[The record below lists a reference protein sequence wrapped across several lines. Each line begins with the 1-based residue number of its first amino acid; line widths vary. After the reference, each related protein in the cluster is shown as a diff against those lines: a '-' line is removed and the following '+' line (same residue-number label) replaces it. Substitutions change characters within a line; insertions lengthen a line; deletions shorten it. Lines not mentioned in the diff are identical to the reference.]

1 MENKANQTDRKV
13 YVITGP
19 TSGIGHETALELAK
33 YGKVIL
39 VGRNPEKLDAVQKE
53 IEKMGQNAVSI
64 VCDFSDMTS
73 AERAANQIIAL
84 KLPIAGLL
92 NNAGISPSAASKNA
106 RGWDMTYATNYLG
119 PFMFTEALVPHLPD
133 GANVVFIASAIE
145 DPDRK
150 PVKAL
155 GMKGAR
161 FISVEASARGEWKPG
176 GTKVAG
182 ADAYATSKQS
192 VLAAAMALARENKR
206 LHINAIEPGITPGT
220 GLNRDLNV
228 ALRSLGQVIMLFPPF
243 AKYRSTPKR
252 AAKMIA
258 KIVTDASGKTGVYFD
273 EKGEPMLGSK
283 QVSDPEFQDA
293 VLSETRAFLSEAK
306 NIIS

>member
-1 MENKANQTDRKV
+1 MGNIANQTDRKV

-33 YGKVIL
+33 HGRVVL

-53 IEKMGQNAVSI
+53 IEKMGQSAVSI

-73 AERAANQIIAL
+73 VQHAANQIIGL

-92 NNAGISPSAASKNA
+92 NNAGISPSGASKNV

-119 PFMFTEALVPHLPD
+119 PFMFTEALAHHLPD
-133 GANVVFIASAIE
+133 GANVIFIASAIE

-192 VLAAAMALARENKR
+192 VLAAAMALSRENKR

-220 GLNRDLNV
+220 SLNRDLNV
-228 ALRSLGQVIMLFPPF
+228 VLRSLGQVIMLFPPF
-243 AKYRSTPKR
+243 AQYRSMPKR
-252 AAKMIA
+252 AAQMIT

-273 EKGEPMLGSK
+273 EKGEPMLGST
-283 QVSDPEFQDA
+283 QVSDPEFQDD
-293 VLSETRAFLSEAK
+293 VLAETRAFLSK
-306 NIIS
+306 VKDIIS